1 MGFDLYGLNPKLKS
15 KEPSINWEDKPSDKE
30 KRQYFKDREKFLKEN
45 VGHYFRNN
53 VWWWRPLADYVLN
66 LMGGIIPKEDH
77 SAWHH
82 NDGYRVE
89 EDIALKIA
97 DRLEQELKTSRVRQI
112 QKHYDEV
119 NKKAIEHNNKLRI
132 KMKEL
137 HQIVIDKTGD
147 ENIAPVSYPEPFKSQ
162 WDDIYKMLDHMAGYP
177 FSEENVVDFMR
188 FCRASGGFKIC

>member
-1 MGFDLYGLNPKLKS
+1 MGMDVYGINPKLKS
-15 KEPSINWEDKPSDKE
+15 EPPTIDWESKPSQEETDA
-30 KRQYFKDREKFLKEN
+30 YFEAREKWELEN
-45 VGHYFRNN
+45 PGSYFRNN

-132 KMKEL
+132 KMKEMTL
-137 HQIVIDKTGD
+137 
-147 ENIAPVSYPEPFKSQ
+147 
-162 WDDIYKMLDHMAGYP
+162 KMLRLKYYLKLM
-177 FSEENVVDFMR
+177 
-188 FCRASGGFKIC
+188 